1 MRARFVCFLLISALI
16 AHGDLVIY
24 ADEAKPTYEGSAK
37 DDHGDI
43 SWKSTATYLEKE
55 KMWHYYREV
64 TNRSSKCRC
73 RVDWD
78 AGSIHSYIEPNNNV
92 YADAKMQLEPGTKV
106 GPIRYSGGEVA
117 GKGEQ
122 NTQVWTPAGFSS
134 FVVSKAKIFAKTDKI
149 YPVFITAKSELVK
162 SLLGKKRVMYKFS
175 VVGPP
180 EWQVD
185 NKMSIEWD
193 IPGVKNALIK
203 QGKLV
208 EGKYIR
214 MQGGV
219 CSFELYGKLKE
230 DFRPREGIVRVIGQ
244 DGTGVA
250 EAWLPAIAMT
260 PEK

>member
-43 SWKSTATYLEKE
+43 NWKSTATYIKKE
-55 KMWHYYREV
+55 KIWHYYREV

-73 RVDWD
+73 RVDWE
-78 AGSIHSYIEPNNNV
+78 AGSIHSYIKPDDNV
-92 YADAKMQLEPGTKV
+92 YAEAKMQLEPETKV
-106 GPIRYSGGEVA
+106 GLIRYSGGEVA
-117 GKGEQ
+117 GKGKK

-134 FVVSKAKIFAKTDKI
+134 SVVSKAKVFAKTDKV
-149 YPVFITAKSELVK
+149 YPIIITANSKLVK
-162 SLLGKKRVMYKFS
+162 LLLGKKRVMYEFS

-185 NKMSIEWD
+185 NKMFIEWD
-193 IPGVKNALIK
+193 LPGVKNALKK
-203 QGKLV
+203 QDKLV
-208 EGKYIR
+208 DGKYIR

-219 CSFELYGKLKE
+219 CLFELYGKRKE
-230 DFRPREGIVRVIGQ
+230 DFRPREGVVKVAGQ
-244 DGTGVA
+244 DRTVVA
-250 EAWLPAIAMT
+250 EAWLPAVAMT
-260 PEK
+260 PAK